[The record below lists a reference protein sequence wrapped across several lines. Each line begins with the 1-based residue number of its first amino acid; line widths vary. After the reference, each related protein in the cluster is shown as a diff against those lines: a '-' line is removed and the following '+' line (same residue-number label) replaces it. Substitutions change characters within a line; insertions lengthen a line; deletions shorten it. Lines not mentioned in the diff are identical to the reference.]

1 LLFSAKFAAFAAA
14 FGRGTGETALFELV
28 KQFECMVLEV
38 ANETNFNITGD
49 GSNDDNMSQLDDEA
63 VQLAWDKYHQTS
75 MALRRKGGRSLF
87 AKHSQHQ
94 HSMECLV
101 GACCYCFIFTKMS
114 TYTYAELFGD
124 KFGPA
129 LDTASNKLR
138 HLLFK
143 TQFLQRVAI
152 KVHTFLQ
159 QESFCKGA
167 LFHLDAKQPTLDFGQ
182 RFSQLYLQEQ
192 IVIEQQNDCARWQWR
207 EDEKLRRKNEIKRL
221 RQEIADLDEAVRV
234 KKREVLALNASMPP
248 KTIYRTVKKLHK
260 ISRAGNHLSHEYRD
274 VEEAYTNQEWTL
286 QQNRVRIVE
295 SAIRDLESRIQG
307 KNREIV
313 ALQKKIDPIM
323 SPLPEDSAKREQVL
337 FALYMPKDLRILSNM
352 TCSVEAAFLL
362 GSLQAKSRGS
372 EDWPSESRMSSF
384 ANTWMSHYNQHQ
396 IFTFT
401 SPDLHGERRISNGFE
416 SFMEQTATECCYF
429 LAYAQTTP
437 RKDDQRIGE
446 VWFPDDAGTGA
457 FDRDFGWRVNNH
469 LINPFVYNETLF
481 TSMFTEQLR
490 DCKTTTTRATLQA
503 FMPMEFD
510 TDILFSNRENIPI
523 AEQHK
528 TPNSMSDEEQKQ
540 QRSWTEQEFQAFGT
554 VRCFPSPQMAR
565 NFVKILK
572 TQSVSFVDSD
582 LHQMIRQVLWNLGP
596 IAVKDG
602 VDVQLPDRCSD
613 DYGRRLWREFESN
626 TRNMEDL
633 VNEVVGLL
641 LQYEEKRCDHCA
653 FVMLIDLAVFLL
665 PSSGGL
671 LYTPLLDLAGVCVKI
686 TAENKAKCDE
696 CLAENG
702 ENNKRLRVLMAQHL
716 MYALTAYAGI
726 LRADSCEAGG
736 GSTVESSALVGK
748 ILHNIALFR
757 DAQAEAPVFPDRN
770 NEWIYDE
777 LAEQVKHLLAE
788 NLGLVLSL
796 ASDEIITRV
805 VEAITGDHF
814 QAGLAWTSSSS
825 GCQRFKLDS
834 VETSIA
840 HAKDETNGTVYSFNI
855 HNGDFLVNGYF
866 RDRLPLTIR
875 ENAVYTRAFVDLDFK
890 ITRSVDGVYTT
901 TRMFH
906 SSRFEFCEGGSVN
919 GEGNVL
925 ICSEVKKISVKK
937 FFAGIAILEPFE
949 LRFELLPP
957 TVVSQFLPPYLVECF
972 THWYC
977 AEYSVILCRSNLD
990 TERFKK
996 TGLLFND
1003 TAFVVN
1009 TNGRLTCVPVPVH
1022 MVSSF
1027 MERADVQ
1034 TALVNGK
1041 LVALI
1046 HDETANKDR
1055 KQLVCVKQVCNDNHD
1070 IES

>member
-1 LLFSAKFAAFAAA
+1 
-14 FGRGTGETALFELV
+14 
-28 KQFECMVLEV
+28 MVLEV

-49 GSNDDNMSQLDDEA
+49 GSNHDNMNQLDEEA

-75 MALRRKGGRSLF
+75 MALRRQGGLF

-94 HSMECLV
+94 QSMECLV
-101 GACCYCFIFTKMS
+101 GACCYCFVFKKMS
-114 TYTYAELFGD
+114 SYTYAELFAGT
-124 KFGPA
+124 FGPA
-129 LDTASNKLR
+129 LDTESKKLR

-143 TQFLQRVAI
+143 TQFLQQVAI

-159 QESFCKGA
+159 QESFCRGA
-167 LFHLDAKQPTLDFGQ
+167 LFHLSVKQPTLDFGQ

-192 IVIEQQNDCARWQWR
+192 IVIEQQNDHARWRFR
-207 EDEKLRRKNEIKRL
+207 EDEKVRRKNEIKRL
-221 RQEIADLDEAVRV
+221 RQEITDLEQAVRV
-234 KKREVLALNASMPP
+234 KHGEILPLHASMPT
-248 KTIYRTVKKLHK
+248 KTLYRTVKKLTLCRTK
-260 ISRAGNHLSHEYRD
+260 YRD
-274 VEEAYTNQEWTL
+274 VEEAYTNLEWTS
-286 QQNRVRIVE
+286 QQSRVRAVE

-307 KNREIV
+307 KNREII

-323 SPLPEDSAKREQVL
+323 SPLPADSAKREQVL
-337 FALYMPKDLRILSNM
+337 FALYMPRDLSILSNM
-352 TCSVEAAFLL
+352 TCSVEATFLL

-372 EDWPSESRMSSF
+372 EHWPLESRMPSF

-396 IFTFT
+396 IFRFT
-401 SPDLHGERRISNGFE
+401 SPDLSRERRISDGFE
-416 SFMEQTATECCYF
+416 SFVEQTSTECSYF
-429 LAYAQTTP
+429 LACAQTAP
-437 RKDDQRIGE
+437 RKDDPHIGE
-446 VWFPDDAGTGA
+446 VWFPDDARTGA
-457 FDRDFGWRVNNH
+457 FDRNFGWRVNNQ
-469 LINPFVYNETLF
+469 LINPFVYNEALF
-481 TSMFTEQLR
+481 TPMFTEQLR
-490 DCKTTTTRATLQA
+490 DCKTTTTRQTLQA

-510 TDILFSNRENIPI
+510 TAIGSSNRENIPI

-528 TPNSMSDEEQKQ
+528 TPNSMSDDEQKL

-572 TQSVSFVDSD
+572 TRSVSFVDSD
-582 LHQMIRQVLWNLGP
+582 LHQMNRQVLWNLGP

-602 VDVQLPDRCSD
+602 VDVKLPDRCSD

-626 TRNMEDL
+626 PRNMEDL

-671 LYTPLLDLAGVCVKI
+671 LHTPLLDLADVCMKI

-716 MYALTAYAGI
+716 MYALAAYAGI
-726 LRADSCEAGG
+726 LRADSCEEGG
-736 GSTVESSALVGK
+736 GSTVESSTLVVK

-757 DAQAEAPVFPDRN
+757 DAQVEAPVFPDRN

-796 ASDEIITRV
+796 ASDKILTRV
-805 VEAITGDHF
+805 VEDITGDHF
-814 QAGLAWTSSSS
+814 QAGLTWTSSSS
-825 GCQRFKLDS
+825 QKS

-875 ENAVYTRAFVDLDFK
+875 ENAIYTRAFFDLDFK
-890 ITRSVDGVYTT
+890 ITRSFDGVYTT

-906 SSRFEFCEGGSVN
+906 GSRFEFCEVDSVN

-925 ICSEVKKISVKK
+925 ICSEVKKISARVRSSDGLLSS
-937 FFAGIAILEPFE
+937 APIEILE

-1003 TAFVVN
+1003 TTFVVN
-1009 TNGRLTCVPVPVH
+1009 TNGLVTCVPVPVH

-1027 MERADVQ
+1027 MERTDVQ
-1034 TALVNGK
+1034 AALVNGE
-1041 LVALI
+1041 LATLI
-1046 HDETANKDR
+1046 HDETTDKDR
-1055 KQLVCVKQVCNDNHD
+1055 KQLVCVKQVCNKP
-1070 IES
+1070 